1 MRFFFS
7 LNKLTAD
14 KSTVLNYLLYV
25 LGDKELKPVSFRV
38 REAAEGL
45 LTVIMEHLV
54 CYMVNF
60 ELANYLGNMKCSYD
74 HGGWI
79 RTKPESLTGFR
90 PLTFDQIPFG
100 GSNN

>member
-1 MRFFFS
+1 MTRLHIWVKRVGPDVSYNVCVFFS

-14 KSTVLNYLLYV
+14 KSTVLNYLLLV

-54 CYMVNF
+54 CYRYQVYGEF
-60 ELANYLGNMKCSYD
+60 
-74 HGGWI
+74 
-79 RTKPESLTGFR
+79 
-90 PLTFDQIPFG
+90 
-100 GSNN
+100 